1 MVNIQVKNAAFYN
14 DGPLEALM
22 RAYMWTYKN
31 ALVEF
36 DEGIPTSQ
44 LVVVFTL
51 PSGAT
56 SSKLFSFDDFL

>member
-1 MVNIQVKNAAFYN
+1 MVNVQVKNAAFYN

-36 DEGIPTSQ
+36 DEGDSD
-44 LVVVFTL
+44 L
-51 PSGAT
+51 AT
-56 SSKLFSFDDFL
+56 CRCFYVAFWGDILQIIFL